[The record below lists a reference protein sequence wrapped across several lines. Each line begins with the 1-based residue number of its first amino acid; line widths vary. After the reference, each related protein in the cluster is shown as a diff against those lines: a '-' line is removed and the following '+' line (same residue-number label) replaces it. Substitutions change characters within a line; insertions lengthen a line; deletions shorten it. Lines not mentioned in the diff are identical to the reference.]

1 MSESSSQVSQTS
13 QSSIEVIDSTFNSR
27 KPSEER
33 RISIVPTLDT
43 IEDDGQRNEEAV
55 LDETLTS
62 SALMKK
68 SDDEVKAKVV
78 LSIGNVNLTESS
90 SSGSVCE
97 SVVTAYEHKKEKVES
112 GFDGIFKS
120 SSILLSKTPKPK
132 RESETVQSHPIQ
144 YNYDDLSVVD
154 HRVKLFLF
162 QNILEENDEK
172 LMWIVKT
179 LVIEDD
185 PTSTG
190 VPFFSLVVMS
200 TKKIYVLKT
209 VGEEGEEI
217 ASWLKKSQMFTIDRI
232 EKISEIASK
241 AGFTFSLKSKSA
253 VHLLL
258 PDQNVTDRL
267 RIHITTSS
275 ELHLTLNLRQFLFN
289 LLIHLFQFKA

>member
-1 MSESSSQVSQTS
+1 MAGSSVEVLSESSSQISQVSQAS
-13 QSSIEVIDSTFNSR
+13 QSSIEVIEGSFNSR

-43 IEDDGQRNEEAV
+43 IEDLQKNEETV
-55 LDETLTS
+55 LDETLTA

-68 SDDEVKAKVV
+68 SDDDVKPKVV

-97 SVVTAYEHKKEKVES
+97 SVVTAYEHTQHKKEKAES

-132 RESETVQSHPIQ
+132 SELETRQIHPIQ

-162 QNILEENDEK
+162 QNILEENEEK
-172 LMWIVKT
+172 LIWIVRT

-185 PTSTG
+185 ATSSG
-190 VPFFSLVVMS
+190 VPFFSLVAMS
-200 TKKIYVLKT
+200 TKKIYVLKIT
-209 VGEEGEEI
+209 GEESEDIG
-217 ASWLKKSQMFTIDRI
+217 SWLKKSLMFTIDRI
-232 EKISEIASK
+232 ETIREISSK
-241 AGFTFSLKSKSA
+241 AGFTFILKSKSA
-253 VHLLL
+253 FHLLVQ
-258 PDQNVTDRL
+258 DQNVTDRL

-275 ELHLTLNLRQFLFN
+275 E
-289 LLIHLFQFKA
+289 